1 VNSANSRMSQDAA
14 LIRDALAHHYVAH
27 GLPLD
32 GGASNPWFNVRI
44 GPLTLRLPNPPAR
57 RRAVVM
63 HDINHL
69 VTGYNTT
76 FSEGEMAIAA
86 FEVGAGCGRLAI
98 VWFINLSMLAL
109 GLVVTPRA
117 AFAAFVRGRRSASIY
132 ASDRDTTA
140 LTAMSVEHVRTIL
153 RVDSVEAR
161 ATFADRAL
169 FVFWGVLGAVVL
181 VAPLLIVVLA
191 LWALLRALL
200 PG

>member
-1 VNSANSRMSQDAA
+1 MSQDAT

-32 GGASNPWFNVRI
+32 GGASNPWFNMRI

-86 FEVGAGCGRLAI
+86 FEVGAGCGRLAPGSGVPPNRI
-98 VWFINLSMLAL
+98 RNITGFWLDAL
-109 GLVVTPRA
+109 IR
-117 AFAAFVRGRRSASIY
+117 
-132 ASDRDTTA
+132 
-140 LTAMSVEHVRTIL
+140 
-153 RVDSVEAR
+153 
-161 ATFADRAL
+161 
-169 FVFWGVLGAVVL
+169 
-181 VAPLLIVVLA
+181 
-191 LWALLRALL
+191 
-200 PG
+200 

>member
-1 VNSANSRMSQDAA
+1 MPQDAT

-44 GPLTLRLPNPPAR
+44 GAFTLRLPNPPAR

-98 VWFINLSMLAL
+98 VWFINLSVLAL
-109 GLVVTPRA
+109 ALVIHPRV
-117 AFAAFVRGRRSASIY
+117 AFAAFLRGRRSSSIY
-132 ASDRDTTA
+132 ASDRDATA

-153 RVDSVEAR
+153 GVDSTDAR
-161 ATFADRAL
+161 ATFTDRAL
-169 FVFWGVLGAVVL
+169 FAMWGAAAIIVFL
-181 VAPLLIVVLA
+181 APLLILLLA
-191 LWALLRALL
+191 LWAVVHALSSH
-200 PG
+200 

>member
-1 VNSANSRMSQDAA
+1 MSQDAT

-69 VTGYNTT
+69 ITGYNTT

-169 FVFWGVLGAVVL
+169 FAAWGAAAVIVFLAPLVVL
-181 VAPLLIVVLA
+181 FSA
-191 LWALLRALL
+191 LWAVVRAFL
-200 PG
+200 PA

>member
-1 VNSANSRMSQDAA
+1 MPQDAT
-14 LIRDALAHHYVAH
+14 LIRDALANHYVAH
-27 GLPLD
+27 GLPMD

-76 FSEGEMAIAA
+76 FSEGEMTIAA

-98 VWFINLSMLAL
+98 VWYINLSMLAL
-109 GLVVTPRA
+109 ALVVHPRA

-132 ASDRDTTA
+132 ASDRDTAA
-140 LTAMSVEHVRTIL
+140 LTAMSVETVRTML
-153 RVDSVEAR
+153 RVDAIEAR

-169 FVFWGVLGAVVL
+169 FAIWGAVAAIVL
-181 VAPLLIVVLA
+181 VAPLLILLLP
-191 LWALLRALL
+191 LWAVVHAVL
-200 PG
+200 P